1 MVQNAYSNI
10 EVLTLY
16 GALPRIKRDAVVSSF
31 QENPKSAVLICT
43 LGTGGVGLNLTA
55 ATHVVH
61 FDRCWN
67 PAKEAQAT
75 DRAHR
80 IGQRSTVVVHRLI
93 TKGTFEERIAEVL
106 DRKAALAQNCIP
118 LGGLI
123 TELGA
128 YAVDELREIFSISDA
143 A

>member
-1 MVQNAYSNI
+1 MELPIDKVVVFTQYLRTLELLQSMIQNAHLGI

-16 GALPRIKRDAVVSSF
+16 GALPRMQRDAVVNRF
-31 QENPKSAVLICT
+31 QETPGAAVLVCT

-80 IGQRSTVVVHRLI
+80 IGQHRPVIVHRLI
-93 TKGTFEERIAEVL
+93 TKGTFEERIA
-106 DRKAALAQNCIP
+106 
-118 LGGLI
+118 
-123 TELGA
+123 
-128 YAVDELREIFSISDA
+128 
-143 A
+143 